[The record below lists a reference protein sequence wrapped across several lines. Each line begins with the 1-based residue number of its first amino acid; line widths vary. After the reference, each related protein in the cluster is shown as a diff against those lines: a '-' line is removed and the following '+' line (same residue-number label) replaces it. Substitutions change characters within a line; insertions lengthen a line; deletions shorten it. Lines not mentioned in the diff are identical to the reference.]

1 MDTVKLVLKN
11 RRVFRLNNKGLVKTR
26 FEYVGNVKGVFVLRD
41 TENDTY
47 RHVIA
52 HAVSDKILVVHKYV
66 DGVLAD

>member
-1 MDTVKLVLKN
+1 MTKLVLKN
-11 RRVFRLNNKGLVKTR
+11 RRVFRLTDKGLAETR

-41 TENDTY
+41 TKNDTF

-52 HAVSDKILVVHKYV
+52 DSVSDKILVVHKYV